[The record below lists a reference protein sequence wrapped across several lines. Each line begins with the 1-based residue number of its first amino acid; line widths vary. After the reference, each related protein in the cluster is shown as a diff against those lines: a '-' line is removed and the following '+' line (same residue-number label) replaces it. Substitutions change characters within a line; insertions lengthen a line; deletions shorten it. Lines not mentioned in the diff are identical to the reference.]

1 MMIRKFVCIFCLT
14 LTFITYQAWAQQNTV
29 PENSNLTPRNK
40 PLKTIIVDDY
50 QPYTFVNDK
59 GVAEGFSVDIVLAV
73 AREMGVDVDIRADSW
88 GQAMTELEQGTI
100 DLLPM
105 MAYSVDR
112 DKKFDFSMPHTVAYD
127 AIFLKKGS
135 SGISSLKDLSGKT
148 VIVMN
153 KDSAHGY
160 LLSSGLS
167 KTMRL
172 LLVDSLSEALK
183 QLAAGKGDVA
193 IMPKL
198 VGLVTLQKLGMTD
211 IITSSAI
218 INEYDRSFSFA
229 VKEGNQALLNRL
241 NAGLRIINAS
251 GLYDEIY
258 NKWFAHLE
266 DAHIHMK
273 TVLKYSLV
281 ILLIWLGFIAWSL
294 VLKRQVIIRTRHL
307 ESEIMERKK
316 AEESLSDKTQRLQ
329 LATESASLGV
339 WDWDIIN
346 NKMTWDERMLEL
358 YGLTWKTFPG
368 GIEAWQNG
376 LHPEDRAATIEECQ
390 AALRGEKEWDTTIRV
405 LQPDGTQKYIKA
417 NGVVLWNSERVPIR
431 MLGVNADVTEYMQA
445 SARLKASEQRYRAL
459 FDSTLD
465 GIYRVNADG
474 IFTEMN
480 AAGARIFGHELPH
493 EMLGR
498 YAIEYWRDPRDR
510 DIYLEELKKKR
521 SVSAY
526 PMKVRKVNGEFRDL
540 EATTRIIED
549 GYGNF
554 DGIEGILRD
563 VTERERMQEELM
575 KGNERYALTL
585 QALND
590 GLWDWNVLN
599 GDAFFSPNYYALLGY
614 ADNEFLANYA
624 SWRMLVHPED
634 LEQVE
639 EDLQMSVRSGKGFTI
654 DLRMKAKSGGWKWV
668 STRGKVVEWDGEGK
682 ALRLLGTLS
691 DITERKQ
698 AEVAL
703 TEKNM
708 EIERFT
714 YTASHDLRSPLVTV
728 KAFLGFLKDDLK
740 KNDQDKVAKDIEFM
754 TTAANK
760 MGMLLDELLEMSR
773 VGRVVND
780 PVRVTFYELVNEA
793 TSVGVGRIVQEK
805 VDLQIGECDIVF
817 FGDRPRLSEIWQNL
831 IENAVK
837 YMGDQK
843 MPRVEIG
850 AEGEGTD
857 TVFFVRDNGMGIDP
871 RFKDRVF
878 ELFDKLDPKSEGS
891 GLGLALVKRIVEI
904 YRGRIWVESDG
915 EGKGSCFKFTLPEAM
930 KGR

>member
-105 MAYSVDR
+105 MAYSVER

-127 AIFLKKGS
+127 AIFLRKGS
-135 SGISSLKDLSGKT
+135 SGISSLKELSGKK

-153 KDSAHGY
+153 KDAAHGY
-160 LLSSGLS
+160 LLSSELS
-167 KTMRL
+167 KTMKL
-172 LLVDSLSEALK
+172 ILVESIAEALK
-183 QLAAGKGDVA
+183 QLAAGMADA
-193 IMPKL
+193 ALMPKL
-198 VGLVTLQKLGMTD
+198 VGLVTLQKMGMTN

-241 NAGLRIINAS
+241 NAGLRIIKAS
-251 GLYDEIY
+251 GQYDEIY
-258 NKWFAHLE
+258 KKWFAHLE
-266 DAHIHMK
+266 DAHIFRK

-281 ILLIWLGFIAWSL
+281 ILLIWLGFIVWSL
-294 VLKRQVIIRTRHL
+294 VLRRQVISRTRHL
-307 ESEIMERKK
+307 ELEIMERRK

-329 LATESASLGV
+329 LATESANLGV

-376 LHPEDRAATIEECQ
+376 LHPEDRAATIGECQ
-390 AALRGEKEWDTTIRV
+390 AALRGEKEWDTTFRV
-405 LQPDGTQKYIKA
+405 LHSDGTQKYIKA
-417 NGVVLWNSERVPIR
+417 NGVVLWNSERIPIR
-431 MLGVNADVTEYMQA
+431 MLGVNADVTEHMLA
-445 SARLKASEQRYRAL
+445 SARLNVSEQRYRVL
-459 FDSTLD
+459 FDSTMD

-474 IFTEMN
+474 VFTEIN
-480 AAGARIFGHELPH
+480 SAGARIFGHETPD
-493 EMLGR
+493 EIIGR
-498 YAIEYWRDPRDR
+498 HVLEFWRDPRDR
-510 DIYLEELKKKR
+510 DIYIEVLKKKR

-526 PMKVRKVNGEFRDL
+526 PMKVRKVNGDFREL
-540 EATTRIIED
+540 EASTRIIENRN
-549 GYGNF
+549 GNF

-563 VTERERMQEELM
+563 VTERERMQEELR
-575 KGNERYALTL
+575 KSNERYALTL
-585 QALND
+585 HALND
-590 GLWDWNVLN
+590 GLWDWNVMN

-624 SWRMLVHPED
+624 SWRILVHPED
-634 LEQVE
+634 LERVE

-654 DLRMKAKSGGWKWV
+654 DLRMKVKSGEWKWV
-668 STRGKVVEWDGEGK
+668 STRGKVIEWDGEGK
-682 ALRLLGTLS
+682 ASRLLGTLS
-691 DITERKQ
+691 DITDRKQ
-698 AEVAL
+698 KEL
-703 TEKNM
+703 IINEKTA

-714 YTASHDLRSPLVTV
+714 YTASHDLRSPLVTI
-728 KAFLGFLKDDLK
+728 KAFLGFLKDDIK
-740 KNDQDKVAKDIEFM
+740 ADDAEKVAQDIKYM
-754 TTAANK
+754 SNAANK
-760 MGMLLDELLEMSR
+760 MGTMLDELLEISR

-780 PVRVTFYELVNEA
+780 PVRVTFQELVHEVLITA
-793 TSVGVGRIVQEK
+793 AGRIIEKNSDVQTAD
-805 VDLQIGECDIVF
+805 VDVVLL
-817 FGDRPRLSEIWQNL
+817 GDRPRLAEIWQNL

-837 YMGDQK
+837 YRGEQK
-843 MPRVEIG
+843 APCIEIG
-850 AEGEGTD
+850 AELHDGETI
-857 TVFFVRDNGMGIDP
+857 FYVRDNGMGIDP
-871 RFKDRVF
+871 RFKDKVF
-878 ELFDKLDPKSEGS
+878 GLFDKLDAKSEGS
-891 GLGLALVKRIVEI
+891 GLGLALVKRIVELYQGI
-904 YRGRIWVESDG
+904 VWVESEG
-915 EGKGSCFKFTLPEAM
+915 AGKGSCFKFTLPGAVA
-930 KGR
+930 K